1 MQFKLSFQLKLL
13 RWPPNNTLQTKR
25 QKLVCREE
33 VGVNQKMIWWKKK
46 KLLLYL
52 RKDLVQNRK

>member
-1 MQFKLSFQLKLL
+1 MKMGLSVNADS
-13 RWPPNNTLQTKR
+13 PIKR

-33 VGVNQKMIWWKKK
+33 TGVNQKMIWWKKK

-52 RKDLVQNRK
+52 RQDLVQNRK